1 MTAIYKRELRSY
13 FSTPLGYVFCAV
25 YLAASGFLFAL
36 LTLRSSTSDV
46 SSYASMM
53 IFGFVAVLPLLT
65 MRSFSEEKRLRTD
78 ALLLTSPVSA
88 TGIVLGKYLASLTVF
103 AGNLLLSCVY
113 VIPLGKYAA
122 EHSPVS
128 PARTFGCFFAMFL
141 VGACFIAVGV
151 FVSSLTENQVVAAIG
166 TMAILFFFACLALFN
181 GMIDSYAIRTV
192 LSWISLYSRFSN
204 FTYGMF
210 DFAALLYYLSF
221 AAVFVFL
228 TVRVT
233 ERRRWI

>member
-1 MTAIYKRELRSY
+1 MTAIFKRELRSY
-13 FSTPLGYVFCAV
+13 FSTPLGYVFSAV
-25 YLAASGFLFAL
+25 YLAASGLIFAL
-36 LTLRSSTSDV
+36 FTLRSSTSDV
-46 SSYASMM
+46 STYSSMM
-53 IFGFVAVLPLLT
+53 LFGFVAVLPLLT

-88 TGIVLGKYLASLTVF
+88 TGMVLGKYLASLTVF

-113 VIPLGKYAA
+113 IIPLGKYAGD
-122 EHSPVS
+122 HSPVS
-128 PARTFGCFFAMFL
+128 AARTFGCFFAMFL
-141 VGACFIAVGV
+141 VGACFIAVGI
-151 FVSSLTENQVVAAIG
+151 FVSSLTESQVVAAVG
-166 TMAILFFFACLALFN
+166 TMAILFFFASIALFN
-181 GMIDSYAIRTV
+181 GMIDSYAVRTV
-192 LSWISLYSRFSN
+192 LSWISVYSRFTN

-210 DFAALLYYLSF
+210 DFAALVFYLSF

>member
-1 MTAIYKRELRSY
+1 MTAIFKRELRSY
-13 FSTPLGYVFCAV
+13 FSTPLGYVFSAV
-25 YLAASGFLFAL
+25 YLAVSGFLFAL
-36 LTLRSSTSDV
+36 LTLRASSSDV
-46 SSYASMM
+46 SSYSSMM
-53 IFGFVAVLPLLT
+53 IFGFVALLPLLT
-65 MRSFSEEKRLRTD
+65 MRSFSEEKRLKTD

-113 VIPLGKYAA
+113 IISLGKYAA

-141 VGACFIAVGV
+141 VGACFIAVGT
-151 FVSSLTENQVVAAIG
+151 FVSSLTENQVVAAVG
-166 TMAILFFFACLALFN
+166 TMAILSFFAAIALFN

-192 LSWISLYSRFSN
+192 LSWISLYSRFTN

>member
-1 MTAIYKRELRSY
+1 MTAVYKRELRSY

-65 MRSFSEEKRLRTD
+65 MRSFSEEKRLKTD

-88 TGIVLGKYLASLTVF
+88 TGIVLGKYFASLTVF
-103 AGNLLLSCVY
+103 AGNLLASCIY
-113 VIPLGKYAA
+113 IIPLGKYAA

-166 TMAILFFFACLALFN
+166 TMAILFVFACLALFN